1 MEKSRNCLH
10 YQGFRHPKGDVEN
23 KKGFEQVSTGII
35 LSTVYFAHYT
45 GLVDKN
51 EEIKIN
57 GFGWSFSDPPRQ
69 RVRNHRW

>member
-1 MEKSRNCLH
+1 
-10 YQGFRHPKGDVEN
+10 VEN
-23 KKGFEQVSTGII
+23 KKGFEQVSTGIL
-35 LSTVYFAHYT
+35 LSTVYFAHCT

-69 RVRNHRW
+69 LVRNHR